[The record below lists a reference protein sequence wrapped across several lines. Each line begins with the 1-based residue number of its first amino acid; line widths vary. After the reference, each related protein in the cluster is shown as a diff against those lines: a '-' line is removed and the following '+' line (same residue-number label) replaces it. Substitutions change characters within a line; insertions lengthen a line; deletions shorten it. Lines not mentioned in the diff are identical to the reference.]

1 MNKHPLTLADKTA
14 ALYTAA
20 DHRPENPLVLTFPE
34 PGEEDA
40 LAALL
45 PDGIT
50 LLTVIEPDWETS
62 FSPWSAPRAF
72 KSGADFSGGAA
83 AYLHMLTDTLLPQA
97 EAALGL
103 QPAWRGL
110 AGYSLAGLFA
120 LYTAYHSS
128 AFQRIASVSG
138 SLWFDG
144 WLEFM
149 QTHPT
154 QALPE
159 RAYFSVGD
167 TEKNTKNPRM
177 AVVESHTQ
185 AAAVLWREAGV
196 PTAFELNPGGHFQD
210 VPERVAKAVVFLA
223 NP

>member
-1 MNKHPLTLADKTA
+1 MHKHPLILAGKTA
-14 ALYTAA
+14 AIYTASN
-20 DHRPENPLVLTFPE
+20 HRPENPLVITFPE
-34 PGEEDA
+34 PGENDA

-45 PDGIT
+45 PNNIT
-50 LLTVIEPDWETS
+50 LLTIIEPDWETS
-62 FSPWSAPRAF
+62 FSPWPAPRAF

-83 AYLHMLTDTLLPQA
+83 AYLRTLTDTLLPQA
-97 EAALGL
+97 EAALDL
-103 QPAWRGL
+103 QPAWRAL

-120 LYTAYHSS
+120 LYSAYHSNQ
-128 AFQRIASVSG
+128 FQRIASVSG

-149 QTHPT
+149 QTHSAPT
-154 QALPE
+154 LPE

-177 AVVESHTQ
+177 AVVENHTQ
-185 AAAVLWREAGV
+185 AAEALWRQAGV
-196 PTAFELNPGGHFQD
+196 QTTFKLNHGGHFQD
-210 VPERVAKAVVFLA
+210 VPGRLAKAVAYLA